1 MSDLQWVTN
10 LQLPF
15 LSWKAVIQRDPQICA
30 RDIAKVLPIND
41 YLPLGG
47 AGQFCYRSAAL
58 QVGELTL
65 ATVAHT
71 NVSVSAPAIT
81 SATATFLLPY
91 SGMAVSHSHG
101 QQVTY
106 QPGQAVLVSRAGLSR
121 TETSAYSGV
130 ALRIS
135 HAALERVARA
145 MAPHHFQERDFL
157 AAISGCRVFSLEKR
171 TEAILLNQIRHLTTL
186 VDPLLEP
193 NGQLQSW
200 SCLDDQLC
208 RRLVALL
215 LPALIEHSAGE
226 AYRHREGAHNS
237 RLDALI
243 DHMRANLHGPL
254 GLSELESRSGYS
266 RLVLQHLFLRHFG
279 CTPRQW
285 IHRERLRRAERS
297 LKA

>member
-1 MSDLQWVTN
+1 MQ
-10 LQLPF
+10 
-15 LSWKAVIQRDPQICA
+15 
-30 RDIAKVLPIND
+30 
-41 YLPLGG
+41 
-47 AGQFCYRSAAL
+47 RSA
-58 QVGELTL
+58 
-65 ATVAHT
+65 
-71 NVSVSAPAIT
+71 
-81 SATATFLLPY
+81 
-91 SGMAVSHSHG
+91 
-101 QQVTY
+101 
-106 QPGQAVLVSRAGLSR
+106 
-121 TETSAYSGV
+121 
-130 ALRIS
+130 
-135 HAALERVARA
+135 
-145 MAPHHFQERDFL
+145 
-157 AAISGCRVFSLEKR
+157 GCRVFSLEKR

-226 AYRHREGAHNS
+226 AYRYREGAHNS